1 MEPQLRIGELLEL
14 LEAAPVGGKLRAD
27 RKLRIA
33 TDTRTIAR
41 GQVFWVLKGERFD
54 GHDYVEAAFEKG
66 GIAAVVDKSWHER
79 NARPGRVYIPVG
91 DTHEAILQLAGRYA
105 RRFRIPRVAVAG
117 ANGKT
122 TTKEMIAAVLAGRG
136 RVLATQGNLNNHIGV
151 PSTLLRIGSLHDY
164 AVIEAGTSNPGELAP
179 LSRAIAPTCAVLT
192 NIGPEHLE
200 RFGDLAGVRKEELQI
215 AAGLES
221 GATLFV
227 NADDPN
233 LANVRSTRRYR
244 VLGYGIRRG
253 AVRPVD
259 LAFDDEGCAS
269 FRIGRTRFR
278 LSVPGTH
285 NVYNALAAISVG
297 MLHRVPKGVIRDALA
312 SFRAVPGRMNVIEAG
327 GVKVLDDCY
336 NANPASLRAALEI
349 LSGMRVPGR
358 RIAVLGDMLELGET
372 APELHRAC
380 GAFLAEM
387 EIDLLL
393 TCGTLGGQIAAGARK
408 AGMPA
413 RGIRRHADLAALS
426 SDLLA
431 TVEEGDRVLVK
442 ASHSMGFSGL
452 VRALQERVEEVL

>member
-1 MEPQLRIGELLEL
+1 MEPELRIGEM
-14 LEAAPVGGKLRAD
+14 LEALEAEPVGGKLRAD
-27 RKLRIA
+27 RKVRIG
-33 TDTRTIAR
+33 TDTRTI
-41 GQVFWVLKGERFD
+41 GKGEVFWVLKGENFD
-54 GHDYVEAAFEKG
+54 GHDYVETAFEKG
-66 GIAAVVDKSWHER
+66 GIAAVVDNSWHER

-91 DTHEAILQLAGRYA
+91 DTHEAILKLAGRYA

-122 TTKEMIAAVLAGRG
+122 TTKEMIAAVLGSRG

-151 PSTLLRIGSLHDY
+151 PSTLLRIGAIHDF

-179 LSRAIAPTCAVLT
+179 LSRAIAPSCAVLT

-215 AAGLES
+215 TAGLEAGS
-221 GATLFV
+221 TLFV

-233 LANVRSTRRYR
+233 LASVRSTRRYR

-253 AVRPVD
+253 AVRPLD

-269 FRIGRTRFR
+269 FRIGRTRFQ
-278 LSVPGTH
+278 LSVPGAH

-297 MLHRVPKGVIRDALA
+297 MLHRIPKGLMSRAL
-312 SFRAVPGRMNVIEAG
+312 SEFRAVPGRMNVIEAG

-336 NANPASLRAALEI
+336 NANPASLKAALEI
-349 LSGMRVPGR
+349 LSQMRCPGR
-358 RIAVLGDMLELGET
+358 RIAVLGDMLELGDS

-380 GAFLAEM
+380 GAFLSEM
-387 EIDLLL
+387 DVDLLL
-393 TCGTLGGQIAAGARK
+393 CTGSLGANLAAGARK

-413 RGIRRHADLAALS
+413 RRIRHHAKLEDLAA
-426 SDLLA
+426 DLME
-431 TVEEGDRVLVK
+431 TVEDGDRVLIK
-442 ASHSMGFSGL
+442 ASHSMRFETL
-452 VRALQERVEEVL
+452 VRALRERVEEVL